1 MPRRPLLR
9 MSLVN
14 FDQQIVMSNA
24 AASGAKKPLLS
35 MWPMS
40 VFV

>member
-1 MPRRPLLR
+1 MLR
-9 MSLVN
+9 VSLVN
-14 FDQQIVMSNA
+14 FDQQILMNTK
-24 AASGAKKPLLS
+24 AASGAKQPLLS